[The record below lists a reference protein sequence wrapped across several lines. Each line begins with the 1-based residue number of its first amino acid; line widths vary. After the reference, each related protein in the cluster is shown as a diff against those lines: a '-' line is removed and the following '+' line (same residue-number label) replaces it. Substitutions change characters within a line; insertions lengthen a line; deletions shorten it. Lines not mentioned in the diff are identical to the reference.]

1 MDRERPDM
9 PDQQRLALDRTVL
22 ANERTWLAWL
32 RTGLALLAGGL
43 AVAKFMRMVLPG
55 MTALFIASLLILMS
69 IAVFMLATWRYSSIR
84 LRMAHL
90 DIDALPAGT
99 ARAISGFLALC
110 AACALVGL
118 WIMALAG

>member
-1 MDRERPDM
+1 MNQDRPDM

-43 AVAKFMRMVLPG
+43 AVAKFMK
-55 MTALFIASLLILMS
+55 TALPPFTALSIASLLVLLA
-69 IAVFMLATWRYSSIR
+69 IAVFLLATWRYSSIR

-110 AACALVGL
+110 ASC
-118 WIMALAG
+118 ALAGLWLMTLLG